1 MLCTHQF
8 LQQLGAEQA
17 EVPYNAKDLVLV
29 VIIHTLWQEM
39 MRRIPFPGNTVDDE
53 SKMR

>member
-17 EVPYNAKDLVLV
+17 EAPYNAKGLVP

-39 MRRIPFPGNTVDDE
+39 TRRIPFPG
-53 SKMR
+53 K